1 MAEGKRDIISGYRA
15 YLMLEMGL
23 SPNTREAYWHDL
35 EKLLTF
41 LREEGIE
48 PLAVT
53 LDDLHRFTWALKDV
67 GISMRS
73 VARILSGVRAFYHF
87 LVLDEY
93 LEKDPTRL
101 LQAPKIGHRLPTV
114 LTVEEVD
121 RIIASVDMTEREGLR
136 NRTIIEIL
144 YSCGLRVSE
153 ACDLKVSDLNLPES
167 YLRVKGKGGKERLVP
182 LSPRAVR
189 ELKLWLVDREQ
200 IKAREGEED
209 YVFLT
214 YTRGR
219 HLSRITVFHFIKLQ
233 AQAAGMRAADLAQY
247 KNDLAFVGGID
258 AQSFFVNATP
268 DEIRAEVRRVRSVLG
283 PGLVVSPSHEEIL
296 PNVPA
301 ANILAM
307 AEAAHETA

>member
-233 AQAAGMRAADLAQY
+233 AQAAGITKTISPHTFRHTFATHLLEGGASLHAIQAMLGHEDISTTELYTHLDQRAL
-247 KNDLAFVGGID
+247 
-258 AQSFFVNATP
+258 
-268 DEIRAEVRRVRSVLG
+268 R
-283 PGLVVSPSHEEIL
+283 HEIL
-296 PNVPA
+296 
-301 ANILAM
+301 
-307 AEAAHETA
+307 AHHPRNLRRPG